1 MDTPNLPSSGQ
12 QQNLDLFPVKEIE
25 VDGIQMGVL
34 NDGTPY
40 LTMRGLSK

>member
-1 MDTPNLPSSGQ
+1 MDNQESMPSYRQGEIA
-12 QQNLDLFPVKEIE
+12 LFPVKEKE

-40 LTMRGLSK
+40 LTMRGL